1 MSAAPAP
8 GAPAGAPPGEPGV
21 PAELWLRQPA
31 AVAGFAPSAGFCCTA
46 FRVRT
51 GGAPPSHAWWP
62 VLAEPPSWEA
72 LRAQPA
78 FYGNP
83 LLFPF
88 PMAISGGRFSYRAR
102 EYTLPPSRG
111 GRVVHGLVRDAP
123 WTVERH
129 WQDDAGDHLRAA
141 HGHAGGMVE
150 LAPGATWRPWARI
163 TAERSRS
170 VRDG

>member
-1 MSAAPAP
+1 
-8 GAPAGAPPGEPGV
+8 
-21 PAELWLRQPA
+21 
-31 AVAGFAPSAGFCCTA
+31 
-46 FRVRT
+46 
-51 GGAPPSHAWWP
+51 
-62 VLAEPPSWEA
+62 
-72 LRAQPA
+72 
-78 FYGNP
+78 
-83 LLFPF
+83 
-88 PMAISGGRFSYRAR
+88 MAISGGRFSYRAR